1 MNKNNDWKK
10 SEEIEIDLAD
20 LIKRLCM
27 KWKQILICALAFA
40 VLAGGYGYLKN
51 KSRADLPQLDE
62 GEEIELT
69 QEEQQSVLSAVQL
82 QAENAGLE
90 QYLETSL
97 LMKADPYH

>member
-51 KSRADLPQLDE
+51 KSRA
-62 GEEIELT
+62 
-69 QEEQQSVLSAVQL
+69 
-82 QAENAGLE
+82 AG
-90 QYLETSL
+90 
-97 LMKADPYH
+97 